1 MQPRSVVIT
10 GSSTGIGEACALS
23 LDRRGWRVFATVRR
37 EADGQRLASQASERF
52 EWLLLDVTDPLS
64 IGAAA
69 EQVASRLGEAPLDG
83 LVNNA
88 GIATG
93 GPVEFVS
100 LEQYRRAFE
109 VNVVGLVAVT
119 QAFLPLLRRGRGRIV
134 NIGSIGGR
142 VSSPMVSPYCAS
154 KHAVGAISDAL
165 RIELAP
171 WGLHT
176 SVIEPGVVVTPIWDK
191 GLKDM
196 DSAMHGLPPAALER
210 YARLIRAFRRILAG
224 APRRGVPVGD
234 VARVV
239 ERALVSRRPR
249 HRYVVGTDARVR
261 LALQT
266 ILPRRWMDAIVQRVL
281 DRAAGPG

>member
-1 MQPRSVVIT
+1 MPTSVLIT
-10 GSSTGIGEACALS
+10 GASTGIGEACALH
-23 LDRRGWRVFATVRR
+23 LDRLGWQVFAGVRR
-37 EADGQRLASQASERF
+37 EEDGRRLADQGSGRL
-52 EWLLLDVTDPLS
+52 EWLLLDVTDPAS
-64 IGAAA
+64 ISGAAA
-69 EQVASRLGEAPLDG
+69 QVTSRLDEAPLDG

-154 KHAVGAISDAL
+154 KHAVEAISDAL

-171 WGLHT
+171 WGIHT

-191 GLKDM
+191 GVKDM
-196 DSAMHGLPPAALER
+196 DGAMQGLPPAARER

-224 APRRGVPVGD
+224 APRRGVPTAD

-249 HRYVVGTDARVR
+249 HRYVVGMDAKVR

-266 ILPRRWMDAIVQRVL
+266 ILPRRWMDAIVLRVL
-281 DRAAGPG
+281 DRAAGPE